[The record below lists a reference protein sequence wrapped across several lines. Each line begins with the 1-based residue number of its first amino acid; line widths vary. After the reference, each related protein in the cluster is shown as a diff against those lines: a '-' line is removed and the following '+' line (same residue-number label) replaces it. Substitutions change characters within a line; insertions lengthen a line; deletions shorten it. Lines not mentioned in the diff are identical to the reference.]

1 MQAISERWRIFIG
14 YLAES
19 TTYLNQR
26 MFHVYVPEFLP
37 TLTGDISPESITHQ
51 IDVENV
57 LTNKKESINFD
68 TTTTILADYFGV
80 LVSRS
85 VPTMYKNQQVLVLN
99 YANNDKF
106 YWLPLERDD
115 ALRTFE
121 QIRWSALDTAIT
133 NKTAAVGDDVEGKKE
148 GITDDNTYFLEID
161 TKYHKH
167 IKMQTAAS
175 DGEEFRYYFK
185 LDAETKSIELYDKC
199 IKDPTRKPNTISLES
214 EPVAGCHGRIRI
226 ETSAGAAIVME
237 HDCMK
242 IHVPKNLELYVGKNL
257 MTTVKG
263 TSASTF
269 VGPVSTTMM
278 STYTHFGKDAATL
291 TFENNVGLQIK
302 NMYGITVGANMAVSV
317 VGTYTQQQ
325 AVRNVTTLGTDTFTT
340 LNRVST
346 ITGLNKLTTL
356 NQIVSVTGLDQ
367 FTAAVASWKI
377 PEMTTI
383 FVSDIPLPGVGT
395 FTSVQMPVK
404 RILTLKDL
412 VDGGT
417 SI

>member
-199 IKDPTRKPNTISLES
+199 IKDPTRPPNTISLES
-214 EPVAGCHGRIRI
+214 EPVAGCHGRIKI
-226 ETSAGAAIVME
+226 ETSAGTAIIME

-242 IHVPKNLELYVGKNL
+242 IQVPKNLELYVGNNL
-257 MTTVKG
+257 MTVVQG
-263 TSASTF
+263 TTASTF
-269 VGPVSTTMM
+269 VGPVSTNMM

-291 TFENNVGLQIK
+291 TFENSVGLQIK

-340 LNRVST
+340 LNKVSTITGLHTYTTLNRVST
-346 ITGLNKLTTL
+346 ITGLDALTINRANWTINEMNDIFIMDL
-356 NQIVSVTGLDQ
+356 
-367 FTAAVASWKI
+367 
-377 PEMTTI
+377 PEHGH
-383 FVSDIPLPGVGT
+383 SA
-395 FTSVQMPVK
+395 TSVNVK
-404 RILTLKDL
+404 KIMAT
-412 VDGGT
+412 GN
-417 SI
+417 